1 MQKNLLRIFIIIAVI
16 GAVTWFMAETMVSEA
31 SRSGSSGFA
40 VTEDLDEQQPNLALK
55 NLKGED
61 VSLLKAHPGKTLL
74 VNYWAT
80 WCPPCITEI
89 PSLLA
94 LKAKRQSET
103 FDVVFISLDFPEK
116 PDDLTKLM
124 GRYKLSG
131 LDTLYMTDAKQWSDL
146 SGRGLPITVL
156 VSPEGKIMS
165 RMVGGI
171 DWTGAMADDF
181 LKNVK

>member
-1 MQKNLLRIFIIIAVI
+1 MQKNLLRIFIIIGVI
-16 GAVTWFMAETMVSEA
+16 STFTWFAASTMMGHA
-31 SRSGSSGFA
+31 SRSGAQFSMIA
-40 VTEDLDEQQPNLALK
+40 DLDEQQPVLSLK

-61 VSLLKAHPGKTLL
+61 IDLLKAYPGKTLL

-89 PSLLA
+89 PSLQK
-94 LKAKRQSET
+94 LKAERQSAT

-116 PDDLTKLM
+116 PEDLAKVMDRMALQDI
-124 GRYKLSG
+124 
-131 LDTLYMTDAKQWSDL
+131 DTLYMTDAKQWSAL
-146 SGRGLPITVL
+146 NGRGLPITVL

-171 DWTGAMADDF
+171 DWSGPMADDF
-181 LKNVK
+181 LKKVR